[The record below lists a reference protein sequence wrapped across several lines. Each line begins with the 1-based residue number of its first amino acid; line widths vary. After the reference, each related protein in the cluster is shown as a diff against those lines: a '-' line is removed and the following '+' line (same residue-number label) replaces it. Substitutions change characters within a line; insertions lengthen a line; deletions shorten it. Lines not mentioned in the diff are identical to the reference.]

1 MLSFGNLVVDIT
13 EMAASIVKKDDV
25 LSVVYLPFD
34 KQSFCHHIPKLSWHI
49 QRRFSPGSQ

>member
-1 MLSFGNLVVDIT
+1 MLSLGNLVVDIT